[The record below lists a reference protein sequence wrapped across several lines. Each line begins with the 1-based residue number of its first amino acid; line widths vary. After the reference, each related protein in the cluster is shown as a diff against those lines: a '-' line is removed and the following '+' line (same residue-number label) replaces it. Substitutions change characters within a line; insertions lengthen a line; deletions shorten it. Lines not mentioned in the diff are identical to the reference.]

1 MYYHG
6 QTLLVRAVKEEWISP
21 PALSFIH
28 AHVSTVHVYHFTLRQ
43 SPEKQSLIYL
53 DKIIVAVKCRET
65 KIFH

>member
-28 AHVSTVHVYHFTLRQ
+28 AHVSTVHVYHFHTTMISQKTKFNLSRQ
-43 SPEKQSLIYL
+43 NNCDSQM
-53 DKIIVAVKCRET
+53 
-65 KIFH
+65 